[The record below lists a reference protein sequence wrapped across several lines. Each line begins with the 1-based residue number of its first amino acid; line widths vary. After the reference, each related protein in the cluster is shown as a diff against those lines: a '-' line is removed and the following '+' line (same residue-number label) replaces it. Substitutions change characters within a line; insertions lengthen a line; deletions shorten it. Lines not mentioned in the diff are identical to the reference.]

1 MASYVL
7 YPPIVDGYM
16 PSFVAGNNSYCR
28 VYFSL
33 SKFNSEAD
41 FENVQVSITKQTTGE
56 KMCGIF

>member
-16 PSFVAGNNSYCR
+16 PSFVAGNSSYCR

-33 SKFNSEAD
+33 SKFK
-41 FENVQVSITKQTTGE
+41 FLKKENASLNVYSL
-56 KMCGIF
+56 